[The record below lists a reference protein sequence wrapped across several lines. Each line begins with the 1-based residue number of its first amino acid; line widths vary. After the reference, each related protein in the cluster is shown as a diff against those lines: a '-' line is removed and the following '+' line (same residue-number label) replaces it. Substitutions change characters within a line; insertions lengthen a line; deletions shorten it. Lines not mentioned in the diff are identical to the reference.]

1 MSATDSLVGWLLRA
15 GVRLATGASA
25 RWVDCTPSSR
35 QRLYFANHSSH
46 LDIMVLWSALPG
58 EVRRLTRPVAA
69 RDYWDRSALRRYLA
83 LRVFNAIMIQRPDH
97 GGTLSDAARAIT
109 DTLAGIGDTYS
120 LIIFPEGT
128 RGAGEEMGPFKSG
141 LYHLAKRKPGL
152 ELVPVYMENL
162 SRILPK
168 GEYLPIPLASSI
180 SFGKPLVLGEQE
192 PKPEF
197 LARARQAILDL
208 AGE

>member
-1 MSATDSLVGWLLRA
+1 MSIEPRQVTRA
-15 GVRLATGASA
+15 NNPLGQLGA
-25 RWVDCTPSSR
+25 
-35 QRLYFANHSSH
+35 
-46 LDIMVLWSALPG
+46 VLEAG
-58 EVRRLTRPVAA
+58 E
-69 RDYWDRSALRRYLA
+69 S
-83 LRVFNAIMIQRPDH
+83 I
-97 GGTLSDAARAIT
+97 
-109 DTLAGIGDTYS
+109 
-120 LIIFPEGT
+120 IIFPEGG
-128 RGAGEEMGPFKSG
+128 RSSGPQLGPFKSG

-180 SFGKPLVLGEQE
+180 SFGKPLTLGEQE

>member
-1 MSATDSLVGWLLRA
+1 MSPTDRSLGWLLRVA
-15 GVRLATGASA
+15 VRLATGASA
-25 RWVDCTPSSR
+25 RWIDCTPSPR

-46 LDIMVLWSALPG
+46 LDILVLWSALPA

-69 RDYWDRSALRRYLA
+69 RDYWDCSALRRYLA

-97 GGTLSDAARAIT
+97 GGTLADAARAIT

-128 RGAGEEMGPFKSG
+128 RGAGEEMGTFKSG
-141 LYHLAKRKPGL
+141 LYHLAKRKPGI

-192 PKPEF
+192 SKPEF
-197 LARARQAILDL
+197 LTRARQAILAL
-208 AGE
+208 SEE